1 MKTEL
6 WYIGK
11 TSFDYLETG
20 INLYTQRIKKYIPF
34 EVQLIP
40 DVKNAK
46 NLSKQEIKNREGALI
61 IKKIEKGTLLILLD
75 ENGKQFNSINFAK
88 DVEKMLQLS
97 HKKIVFLIGGAYG
110 FSKEVYTRADRK
122 ISLSNMTFSHQM
134 VRLFFVEQFYR
145 AQTILKNEPY
155 HHQ

>member
-61 IKKIEKGTLLILLD
+61 VKKIEKGTLLILLD